1 MHVATDDGFSM
12 LDYRAVLFAILTFLL
27 GALGGGLVGACYC
40 APSLAASAPSS
51 KPQPPL
57 SAAPV
62 GIAVP
67 RSLAEM
73 EADPSA
79 APRPP
84 PTKPPAH
91 VINGLVRHISGS
103 KGLGEYQ
110 HKISSTREEEW
121 QPVLVSENV

>member
-1 MHVATDDGFSM
+1 M
-12 LDYRAVLFAILTFLL
+12 LDYRAVLFAIATFLL
-27 GALGGGLVGACYC
+27 GAISGGAIGVCYC
-40 APSLAASAPSS
+40 APALAAQTSAAQ
-51 KPQPPL
+51 KPQPPVG
-57 SAAPV
+57 AAPV
-62 GIAVP
+62 GVPVP
-67 RSLAEM
+67 RSFAEM
-73 EADPSA
+73 AVDPSA

-121 QPVLVSENV
+121 QPVLVSESV